1 MLLIGLRSLMQ
12 LPLSP
17 ADAVNDGRARPI
29 GNPLRRRQHLAGR
42 ALLRELLG
50 HWPGVD
56 PTTEIRARPGQAPML
71 PAWPSLQLSVSHSGA
86 LVAAAV
92 ADQPVGIDVEEP
104 RIGRDLSALARWS
117 MDEVEYAAWAALPPA
132 QRTSAFYRSWTAKEA
147 AYKASA
153 RTQAG
158 LAWLAIEA
166 ATDSGAEL
174 ASWALPPDGACWLSV
189 CSPALKRLHIV
200 VAEPELP
207 ENASLYRLR
216 GG

>member
-12 LPLSP
+12 LPLTP
-17 ADAVNDGRARPI
+17 ADADKDDRARAI
-29 GNPLRRRQHLAGR
+29 GNPLRRRQYLAGR

-56 PTTEIRARPGQAPML
+56 PTTEIRARPGQAPTL
-71 PAWPSLQLSVSHSGA
+71 PAWPSLRLSVSHSGP

-104 RIGRDLSALARWS
+104 RVGRDLSSLARWS
-117 MDEVEYAAWAALPPA
+117 MDEVEYAAWDALPPTD
-132 QRTSAFYRSWTAKEA
+132 RTAAFYRSWTAKEA

-153 RTQAG
+153 QTQAG

-166 ATDSGAEL
+166 ATDNAAEL

-189 CSPALKRLHIV
+189 CSPALERLHIV

-207 ENASLYRLR
+207 ENACFYRLR